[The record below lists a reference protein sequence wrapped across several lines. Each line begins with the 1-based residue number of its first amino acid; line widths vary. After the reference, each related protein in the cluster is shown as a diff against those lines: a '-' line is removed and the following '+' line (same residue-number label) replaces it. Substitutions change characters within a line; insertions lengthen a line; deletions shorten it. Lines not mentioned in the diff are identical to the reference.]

1 MSFTGGIRLESGA
14 AEPPQRKRTA
24 SDPGYRYGIP
34 HPQWGVGLIAPCLL
48 RHESVRMIAI
58 DPVSEPWRVHRGV
71 RASPAA
77 ALFMCVFTS
86 QAAVLVLSPILV
98 DVARDFDVS
107 TAAAGQL
114 RILAA
119 PIAAVVAIVVTRSAG
134 RLSYRLLLAGGA
146 GLVAAGSVASA
157 VAPSFETLAVAQVPL
172 WIGVAMLVAGG
183 IGAAGSWSVP
193 EERTRLVARSLAGAP
208 AAWIVGMPTI
218 GWVAET
224 DWRLAF
230 LAVPLPA
237 AVVTMILLAAIPG
250 GTPERQTTPSLLG
263 LLRVPRAGWWA
274 FGELLAMS
282 AWAGTLVFSGALFIE
297 TYGASPRLTGIVLAT
312 VAGAYLVGNVLG
324 GRMRG
329 ACARRA
335 LAWSNVGAAVSV
347 SLTWLITPNL
357 LFTVTVFGLAAAI
370 VAARTVIGTTYGF
383 AIGGERTLEVGAARA
398 ALTQVG
404 YLVGSL
410 LGGAALAIGGRT
422 AVGVAFGSL
431 FLAAAAPY
439 FSTWNARCEQRHQL
453 ISLPT

>member
-1 MSFTGGIRLESGA
+1 MLNMNGSVGCPRFWL
-14 AEPPQRKRTA
+14 
-24 SDPGYRYGIP
+24 RYGIP
-34 HPQWGVGLIAPCLL
+34 HPKWGVGLIAPCLL
-48 RHESVRMIAI
+48 QRESARMIAI
-58 DPVSEPWRVHRGV
+58 DPVSERRRVHRGV
-71 RASPAA
+71 RVSPSA

-98 DVARDFDVS
+98 EVARDFDVS

-114 RILAA
+114 RIVAA
-119 PIAAVVAIVVTRSAG
+119 PLAAVVAVVVARKAG
-134 RLSYRLLLAGGA
+134 RLPYRLLLAGGA
-146 GLVAAGSVASA
+146 SLVAAGSVGSA

-183 IGAAGSWSVP
+183 IGAAGSWSAP
-193 EERTRLVARSLAGAP
+193 DERTRLVARSLAGAP

-237 AVVTMILLAAIPG
+237 AVVTMILLTAIPG
-250 GTPERQTTPSLLG
+250 GTPDRQTTPSLLG
-263 LLRVPRAGWWA
+263 LLRGPRAGWWA

-297 TYGASPRLTGIVLAT
+297 TYGASPRLTGIVLAA
-312 VAGAYLVGNVLG
+312 VAGAYLVGNILG

-335 LAWSNVGAAVSV
+335 LAWSNVGAAVLV

-383 AIGGERTLEVGAARA
+383 VIGGERTLEVGAARA

-453 ISLPT
+453 IFLPT

>member
-1 MSFTGGIRLESGA
+1 
-14 AEPPQRKRTA
+14 
-24 SDPGYRYGIP
+24 
-34 HPQWGVGLIAPCLL
+34 
-48 RHESVRMIAI
+48 MIAI
-58 DPVSEPWRVHRGV
+58 DPVSEPRGVHRGV
-71 RASPAA
+71 RASPAV

-114 RILAA
+114 RIVAA
-119 PIAAVVAIVVTRSAG
+119 PIATVVAVVVARMAG
-134 RLSYRLLLAGGA
+134 RLPHRLLLAGGA

-157 VAPSFETLAVAQVPL
+157 VAPSFVALAVAQVPL

-183 IGAAGSWSVP
+183 IGAAGSWSAP
-193 EERTRLVARSLAGAP
+193 EERTHLVAWSLAGAP

-218 GWVAET
+218 GWVAEA

-237 AVVTMILLAAIPG
+237 AVVTMLLLAAIPG
-250 GTPERQTTPSLLG
+250 GTPERKATPSLLG
-263 LLRVPRAGWWA
+263 LLRAPRAGWWA

-357 LFTVTVFGLAAAI
+357 FFTVTVFGLAAAI

-410 LGGAALAIGGRT
+410 LGGAALAAGGRT

-431 FLAAAAPY
+431 LLAAAAPY

-453 ISLPT
+453 IPLAT